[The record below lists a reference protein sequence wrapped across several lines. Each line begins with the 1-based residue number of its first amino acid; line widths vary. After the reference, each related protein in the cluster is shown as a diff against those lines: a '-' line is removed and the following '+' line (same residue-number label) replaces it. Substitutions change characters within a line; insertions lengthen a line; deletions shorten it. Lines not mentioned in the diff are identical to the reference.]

1 MASKFSSVIVRTDTS
16 AVVRGYPWTNGV
28 PLADD
33 RCALME
39 KWLKGTK
46 QHDMFIHMALV
57 SSQLQV

>member
-1 MASKFSSVIVRTDTS
+1 MASKFLSVIVRTDTS

-33 RCALME
+33 RRALME
-39 KWLKGTK
+39 KWLEGTK
-46 QHDMFIHMALV
+46 QHNVFVHMALV